1 MKKEITF
8 TAKQVGERVK
18 ERRTE
23 LNLTMPELGKRIGV
37 NKSTIQRYEADGV
50 DPKRTMI
57 INGLAEALLT
67 TPEWL
72 TGLSEDKEY
81 DSRPL
86 CEKDLEEHIKK
97 YIDTVST
104 VVNGE
109 PHQQLLTT
117 FLGKM
122 IDLYSVLCYH
132 FSDAMAE
139 VDRVAEDEGLKQS
152 LRRYAIESG
161 EVDRVAEDEGL
172 KQSLRRYAIESGA
185 ITERVYHKEM
195 EAPIEDMKRFLDGIL
210 HIYDE
215 GRTAVKMGDLFGIV
229 AEAEARLA
237 EKE

>member
-8 TAKQVGERVK
+8 TAKQVGDRVK

-81 DSRPL
+81 DSRTL

-97 YIDTVST
+97 YIDIVST

-132 FSDAMAE
+132 FSDAMA
-139 VDRVAEDEGLKQS
+139 
-152 LRRYAIESG
+152 

-215 GRTAVKMGDLFGIV
+215 GRTAVKMSDLFVIV

>member
-81 DSRPL
+81 DSRTL

-97 YIDTVST
+97 YIDIVST

-139 VDRVAEDEGLKQS
+139 VDS
-152 LRRYAIESG
+152 
-161 EVDRVAEDEGL
+161 VAEDEGL

-215 GRTAVKMGDLFGIV
+215 GRTAVKMSDLFGIV

>member
-81 DSRPL
+81 DSRTL

-97 YIDTVST
+97 YIDIVST

-139 VDRVAEDEGLKQS
+139 VA
-152 LRRYAIESG
+152 
-161 EVDRVAEDEGL
+161 RVAEDEGL

-215 GRTAVKMGDLFGIV
+215 GRTAVKMSDLFGIV

>member
-1 MKKEITF
+1 MKKEIIS

-81 DSRPL
+81 DSRTL

-97 YIDTVST
+97 YIDIVST

-132 FSDAMAE
+132 FSDAMA
-139 VDRVAEDEGLKQS
+139 
-152 LRRYAIESG
+152 

-229 AEAEARLA
+229 TAAEERVA
-237 EKE
+237 EKEKFRGSSTSENDD

>member
-8 TAKQVGERVK
+8 TAKQVAELVK

-81 DSRPL
+81 DSRTL

-97 YIDTVST
+97 YIDIVST

-132 FSDAMAE
+132 FSDAMA
-139 VDRVAEDEGLKQS
+139 
-152 LRRYAIESG
+152 

-215 GRTAVKMGDLFGIV
+215 GRTAVKMSDLFGIV

>member
-81 DSRPL
+81 DSRTL

-104 VVNGE
+104 VVNDE

-122 IDLYSVLCYH
+122 IDLYSVLCHH
-132 FSDAMAE
+132 FSDAMT
-139 VDRVAEDEGLKQS
+139 
-152 LRRYAIESG
+152 

>member
-81 DSRPL
+81 DSRTL

-97 YIDTVST
+97 YIDIVST

-161 EVDRVAEDEGL
+161 
-172 KQSLRRYAIESGA
+172 A

-195 EAPIEDMKRFLDGIL
+195 EGPIEDMKRFLDGIL

-215 GRTAVKMGDLFGIV
+215 GRTAVKMSDLFGIV

>member
-1 MKKEITF
+1 MICYTCIRQEVKTFKKEITF

-81 DSRPL
+81 DSRTL

-97 YIDTVST
+97 YIDIVST

-132 FSDAMAE
+132 FSDAMA
-139 VDRVAEDEGLKQS
+139 
-152 LRRYAIESG
+152 

-215 GRTAVKMGDLFGIV
+215 GRTAVKMSDLFGIV

>member
-1 MKKEITF
+1 MKGEITF

-23 LNLTMPELGKRIGV
+23 LNLTMPELGRRIGV

-50 DPKRTMI
+50 DPKRTMV

-81 DSRPL
+81 DSRTL
-86 CEKDLEEHIKK
+86 CAKDMEEHIKN
-97 YIDTVST
+97 YLDTVSS
-104 VVNGE
+104 VVKGE

-122 IDLYSVLCYH
+122 IDLYTVMVHH
-132 FSDAMAE
+132 FSDAMVE
-139 VDRVAEDEGLKQS
+139 VDRVAEDDGLKQS
-152 LRRYAIESG
+152 LM
-161 EVDRVAEDEGL
+161 
-172 KQSLRRYAIESGA
+172 RYAIESGA
-185 ITERVYHKEM
+185 IEERVYRKEM
-195 EAPIEDMKRFLDGIL
+195 ELPVEDMKRFLDGIL

-215 GRTAVKMGDLFGIV
+215 GRTKVSMGDLFGIV
-229 AEAEARLA
+229 AEAEARLT
-237 EKE
+237 EKENSVAP